1 MYSAAMSE
9 TLPPDHG
16 EFTVKASLNED
27 LKAIRQATEMAKK
40 NPTKP
45 GHYWLRAV
53 VKAET
58 PQGKIEII
66 RMYHVDLNAGI
77 VEITE
82 TFKGAETARRT
93 RNLDDLG

>member
-1 MYSAAMSE
+1 MSDP
-9 TLPPDHG
+9 LPPNHG
-16 EFTVKASLNED
+16 EFIVKTSLNDD
-27 LKAIRQATEMAKK
+27 LKAIRQATQMAKE

-45 GHYWLRAV
+45 GHYWMRAV

-93 RNLDDLG
+93 RKLDDLG